1 MRTIAIIPARG
12 GSKRIPYK
20 NIRKFNGLPLI
31 VWTLVEA
38 FKSFNI
44 DDFYVSTEDDLIKE
58 VLNFYSFKFIDRD
71 PSHSIDTSSS
81 DEVLEHTIRKLSDQN
96 IIFDYVAFIQ
106 CTNPFD
112 DCEVYDNV
120 IQKLINNP
128 FYDNSFASSI
138 FKGWLWK
145 RNEKNEAIGFNHDKN
160 KRERSQDI
168 DWDLNQERGSIV
180 CFKKETFLK
189 SKYRLSDKTL
199 MVDCPNRPLIDIDTE
214 LDFSMAENIFIAHRK
229 NRRKFFDKKV
239 IFTDF
244 DGVFSDNLVYTSS
257 DNIEN
262 ISSNKYDSLIIPLL
276 KSKINIIVLT
286 SEKNYNVKNRC
297 EKIKLDGFFAVEDKK
312 SVIKNY
318 LIENNLNWD
327 DVAYIGNDYN
337 DLIASLTCGYSFCTL
352 DSPEGLKRVVD
363 EVIPVNG
370 GNGVLRYLFEKY
382 FNEFI

>member
-1 MRTIAIIPARG
+1 MKTIAIIPARG
-12 GSKRIPYK
+12 GSKRIPHK

-31 VWTLVEA
+31 IWTLVEV

-44 DDFYVSTEDDLIKE
+44 DDFYVSTEDDMIKE

-71 PSHSIDTSSS
+71 PKHAIDTSTS
-81 DEVLEHTIRKLSDQN
+81 DEVLEHSIRKLSNQN
-96 IIFDYVAFIQ
+96 VIFDYVAFIQ

-112 DCEVYDNV
+112 DCEVYDDV

-145 RNEKNEAIGFNHDKN
+145 RNENNEAIGFNHDKN

-168 DWDLNQERGSIV
+168 HWDLNQERGSIV

-199 MVDCPNRPLIDIDTE
+199 MVDCANRPLIDIDTE

-229 NRRKFFDKKV
+229 NSRRFFNKKI

-262 ISSNKYDSLIIPLL
+262 ISSSKYDSLIIPLL
-276 KSKINIIVLT
+276 KTKINIIVLT
-286 SEKNYNVKNRC
+286 SEKNYSVKNRC
-297 EKIKLDGFFAVEDKK
+297 EKIKLDGFFGVEDKK

-337 DLIASLTCGYSFCTL
+337 DLIASLICGYSFCTL

-370 GNGVLRYLFEKY
+370 GNGVLRFLFEKY
-382 FNEFI
+382 FNEYI